1 MLMQAL
7 RRRTRHHLL
16 STVLVLALATGTQLG
31 LVAAGPAAAA
41 GAAPDGPGA
50 LSHFDRARKDC
61 LGTARNRTSKVW
73 FTVANGVLSDVYY
86 PTVDNTNVE
95 TLQYLV
101 TDGATFTD
109 LQTRDTTYTV
119 EPLDP
124 SGMSCRVTTTA
135 KSGLYRIVTDYVSD
149 PGRNALLLRLAL
161 DPRGHHGL
169 KLYLRFDPTVNGN
182 GGGGAGN
189 GGPDSGT
196 VDSSGGHPVPV
207 ASDPVTA
214 TNAANRDYAQPV
226 FTALDASTPFTQ
238 VSNGFAGGAS
248 DGLTQ
253 LDTDHALTTTYSDAV
268 KGNLVQTAAVG
279 SGAEHGLTLSLG
291 FGASQDE
298 AVHTAG
304 AALRGGFARAFE
316 RYADG
321 WAGYDA
327 GLAAPPH
334 HLPGLGSTALGELRR
349 VYRLSAN
356 VLKASEDKTFPGAI
370 VASLASPWGQ
380 AVSAGDPNNTYFGSY
395 REVFSRDL
403 YETFTGL
410 LTAGDRATARDTVRF
425 LFERQQLADGSMPRN
440 SLVNG
445 KPAPDTFGAQ
455 LDEVTYPILMALQVG
470 ITDKAF
476 YTAHVKPAA
485 DFAISHG
492 PSFGSERWEEQGG
505 FSPSTIA
512 AEIAGLIAAA
522 DIATSNGDPASARVW
537 RGVADD
543 FQRSVKGWTVT
554 SNGPK
559 SAGPYFIR
567 LSKNGDPNEAVSYNV
582 GNGGPTLDQREVI
595 DAGFLELPRLGMFPA
610 SDPDVLRSLPV
621 VDATIRRDT
630 NSGPGWLR
638 YNGDGYGDGS
648 ADGHPWAPS
657 GKGNGHL
664 WPVLAGERAEHQ
676 IALGDRAAAAGLADA
691 MRRFASGVGL
701 IPEQGWENPDLA
713 PSPFGTDPTLA
724 SIGFV
729 NGQPAGSAAPLTWS
743 AAQFVRLVRDLDAGR
758 LLEQPA
764 NTVRRYVRN
773 TQQATTLTVTEP
785 ADKTAVPG
793 SPVTVRGTS
802 AAGNTVDVS
811 ATNLDAN
818 SANTIVTTTAAADG
832 SWSVDVPIS
841 GGTIVLD
848 AVATSAKGA
857 TAHVQRT
864 VVLDVTP
871 GTVLL
876 DSADPDG
883 DDNGPGNYAYP
894 TSINFHPGAYDIERF
909 QVLDDGSNVIF
920 RLQTRNLS
928 PTFGSPLGAQLVD
941 VYVHDPAAGSTSTAA
956 SFPQRNYGIA
966 AGSAWSRLVEVQG
979 FGQRYVDAGGATL
992 GTVSIKAN
1000 EISRFITF
1008 SVPKSSLG
1016 QPGPGWGFSVVLTG
1030 QDGFSPD
1037 QARGF
1042 AATPQEFAFGVC
1054 ASASSD
1060 AHCTVD
1066 PNTVPKALD
1075 VVTPA
1080 GVAQSQELDYTVN
1093 NPVTIQGVFIP

>member
-1 MLMQAL
+1 M
-7 RRRTRHHLL
+7 
-16 STVLVLALATGTQLG
+16 
-31 LVAAGPAAAA
+31 
-41 GAAPDGPGA
+41 
-50 LSHFDRARKDC
+50 
-61 LGTARNRTSKVW
+61 
-73 FTVANGVLSDVYY
+73 
-86 PTVDNTNVE
+86 
-95 TLQYLV
+95 
-101 TDGATFTD
+101 
-109 LQTRDTTYTV
+109 
-119 EPLDP
+119 
-124 SGMSCRVTTTA
+124 
-135 KSGLYRIVTDYVSD
+135 
-149 PGRNALLLRLAL
+149 
-161 DPRGHHGL
+161 
-169 KLYLRFDPTVNGN
+169 
-182 GGGGAGN
+182 
-189 GGPDSGT
+189 
-196 VDSSGGHPVPV
+196 
-207 ASDPVTA
+207 
-214 TNAANRDYAQPV
+214 
-226 FTALDASTPFTQ
+226 
-238 VSNGFAGGAS
+238 
-248 DGLTQ
+248 
-253 LDTDHALTTTYSDAV
+253 
-268 KGNLVQTAAVG
+268 
-279 SGAEHGLTLSLG
+279 
-291 FGASQDE
+291 
-298 AVHTAG
+298 
-304 AALRGGFARAFE
+304 
-316 RYADG
+316 
-321 WAGYDA
+321 
-327 GLAAPPH
+327 
-334 HLPGLGSTALGELRR
+334 
-349 VYRLSAN
+349 
-356 VLKASEDKTFPGAI
+356 
-370 VASLASPWGQ
+370 
-380 AVSAGDPNNTYFGSY
+380 
-395 REVFSRDL
+395 
-403 YETFTGL
+403 
-410 LTAGDRATARDTVRF
+410 
-425 LFERQQLADGSMPRN
+425 
-440 SLVNG
+440 
-445 KPAPDTFGAQ
+445 
-455 LDEVTYPILMALQVG
+455 
-470 ITDKAF
+470 
-476 YTAHVKPAA
+476 
-485 DFAISHG
+485 
-492 PSFGSERWEEQGG
+492 
-505 FSPSTIA
+505 
-512 AEIAGLIAAA
+512 
-522 DIATSNGDPASARVW
+522 W

-941 VYVHDPAAGSTSTAA
+941 VYVHDPTAGSTSTDA
-956 SFPQRNYGIA
+956 SFPQRNYRIA

>member
-124 SGMSCRVTTTA
+124 SGTS
-135 KSGLYRIVTDYVSD
+135 
-149 PGRNALLLRLAL
+149 
-161 DPRGHHGL
+161 
-169 KLYLRFDPTVNGN
+169 
-182 GGGGAGN
+182 
-189 GGPDSGT
+189 
-196 VDSSGGHPVPV
+196 DSSGGHPVPV

-214 TNAANRDYAQPV
+214 TNASNRDYAQPV

-304 AALRGGFARAFE
+304 A
-316 RYADG
+316 
-321 WAGYDA
+321 
-327 GLAAPPH
+327 
-334 HLPGLGSTALGELRR
+334 
-349 VYRLSAN
+349 
-356 VLKASEDKTFPGAI
+356 
-370 VASLASPWGQ
+370 
-380 AVSAGDPNNTYFGSY
+380 PNNTYFVSY
-395 REVFSRDL
+395 REVFSRYL
-403 YETFTGL
+403 YDTFTGL

-445 KPAPDTFGAQ
+445 KPAPDTFGTQ

-470 ITDKAF
+470 LTDKAF
-476 YTAHVKPAA
+476 YTAHIKPAA
-485 DFAISHG
+485 NFAISHG

-522 DIATSNGDPASARVW
+522 DIASSNGDPASARVW

-559 SAGPYFIR
+559 SSDPYFIR

-621 VDATIRRDT
+621 VDATLRRDT

-713 PSPFGTDPTLA
+713 PSPFGTDP
-724 SIGFV
+724 
-729 NGQPAGSAAPLTWS
+729 
-743 AAQFVRLVRDLDAGR
+743 
-758 LLEQPA
+758 
-764 NTVRRYVRN
+764 
-773 TQQATTLTVTEP
+773 
-785 ADKTAVPG
+785 
-793 SPVTVRGTS
+793 
-802 AAGNTVDVS
+802 
-811 ATNLDAN
+811 
-818 SANTIVTTTAAADG
+818 
-832 SWSVDVPIS
+832 
-841 GGTIVLD
+841 
-848 AVATSAKGA
+848 
-857 TAHVQRT
+857 
-864 VVLDVTP
+864 
-871 GTVLL
+871 
-876 DSADPDG
+876 
-883 DDNGPGNYAYP
+883 
-894 TSINFHPGAYDIERF
+894 
-909 QVLDDGSNVIF
+909 
-920 RLQTRNLS
+920 
-928 PTFGSPLGAQLVD
+928 
-941 VYVHDPAAGSTSTAA
+941 
-956 SFPQRNYGIA
+956 
-966 AGSAWSRLVEVQG
+966 
-979 FGQRYVDAGGATL
+979 
-992 GTVSIKAN
+992 
-1000 EISRFITF
+1000 
-1008 SVPKSSLG
+1008 
-1016 QPGPGWGFSVVLTG
+1016 
-1030 QDGFSPD
+1030 
-1037 QARGF
+1037 
-1042 AATPQEFAFGVC
+1042 
-1054 ASASSD
+1054 
-1060 AHCTVD
+1060 
-1066 PNTVPKALD
+1066 
-1075 VVTPA
+1075 
-1080 GVAQSQELDYTVN
+1080 
-1093 NPVTIQGVFIP
+1093 